1 MEDKLEDLE
10 ILGINGLDAA
20 AVGTAMVGGEAV
32 LVYDYDKCV
41 ELIIA
46 AGNEVNYAE
55 DYILEL
61 STLGLS
67 GLVIER
73 PIILTDWRQRCWPV
87 DLIHRPL
94 IFLNLL

>member
-10 ILGINGLDAA
+10 ILGISGLDAA

-46 AGNEVNYAE
+46 AGNEVDYAE

-67 GLVIER
+67 GL
-73 PIILTDWRQRCWPV
+73 PIFVNFDNGLDYYGEPPSVGATTV
-87 DLIHRPL
+87 H
-94 IFLNLL
+94 

>member
-46 AGNEVNYAE
+46 AGNEVDYAE
-55 DYILEL
+55 DYLLEVASLLNDNYSDRLASTILA
-61 STLGLS
+61 G
-67 GLVIER
+67 
-73 PIILTDWRQRCWPV
+73 
-87 DLIHRPL
+87 
-94 IFLNLL
+94 

>member
-1 MEDKLEDLE
+1 MNLAIRASGFPRCIALHK
-10 ILGINGLDAA
+10 DAPFF
-20 AVGTAMVGGEAV
+20 TSV
-32 LVYDYDKCV
+32 LSQPVWNCV

-46 AGNEVNYAE
+46 AGNEVDYAE